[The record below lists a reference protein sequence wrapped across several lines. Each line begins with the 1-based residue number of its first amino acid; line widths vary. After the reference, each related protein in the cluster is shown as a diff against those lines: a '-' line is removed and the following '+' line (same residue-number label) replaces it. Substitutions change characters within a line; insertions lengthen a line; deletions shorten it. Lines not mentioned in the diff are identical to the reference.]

1 MEFANYQS
9 HVKSIGFGKVLPDA
23 VYLHVS
29 GLNHV
34 DEALRKF
41 VIKIASALN
50 IAQDQWNIIK
60 FSKREFRLSY
70 LHYPG
75 FHEYPY
81 PALQTSHTVDLVQ
94 KTRRTASY
102 ADSENPPVLHRR
114 ELFLHPDSPDF
125 PAFRRY
131 TIEGERL
138 GLYDKSKLIGT
149 REGWHRAIR
158 RTGHFL
164 DEAGHLLPSPPVSE
178 STPVMADKEVQRHKT
193 AISRDNLS
201 VPMLAL
207 AKAGY
212 LDGNHS
218 VLDYGCGKGDD
229 LRELEARD
237 IDCIGWDPAYRP
249 DVDVEPCDVVNLGY
263 VINVIED
270 IEEREHTLTRA
281 YSLTNTVLAVSAML
295 GNDAITSRF
304 RPYKD
309 GVITKAN
316 TFQKY
321 YFQAE
326 LRGFIERSLSEEAIA
341 AGPGLFFVFKDKKAQ
356 QFYLSERQRTKI
368 VWRQISRRTPA
379 TRTRSVSK
387 SKIEKNI
394 ELLRDFWQCCLDRG
408 RMAVAEEFEFSEELS
423 QLFGSHNGALAICR
437 EQFDESDLVVA
448 EKSRINDL
456 LVYLA
461 LEHFGKR
468 KAYSRML
475 ESLRKDIRYHFGQ
488 YNIARSQGR
497 DLLFSINDSDLIQ
510 QGVEEAA
517 TQLPASVLTPDHDL
531 VFQTKY
537 LNQCPAILRVY
548 IGSALQLYG
557 DLQNIDLVKVHI
569 YSGKVSLMAY
579 DGFED
584 RPIPLLKERIKI
596 KLAEQDIDFF
606 DYVYEFRPQPLL
618 MKSRLLATDH
628 PDYEKQCEFDTTLA
642 QHLGTDIEE
651 GYISAERLDYLLN
664 LHRLKIKDYGI
675 HSVGGK

>member
-1 MEFANYQS
+1 MKFTVYQTCI
-9 HVKSIGFGKVLPDA
+9 KSIGFGKVLPEA
-23 VYLHVS
+23 IYLHVS

-34 DEALRKF
+34 DEELHKF
-41 VIKIASALN
+41 VLKIASALN

-60 FSKREFRLSY
+60 FAKRDFRLSY
-70 LHYPG
+70 LHYPD
-75 FHEYPY
+75 FQEYPY
-81 PALQTSHTVDLVQ
+81 PSLQTSHTVDLAQ
-94 KTRRTASY
+94 RTRRTASY
-102 ADSENPPVLHRR
+102 ADSENPPILHRR
-114 ELFLHPDSPDF
+114 ELFLHPDDPNI
-125 PAFRRY
+125 PAFRRF
-131 TIEGERL
+131 TFEGQQL
-138 GLYDKSKLIGT
+138 GLYEKSKLIGT

-158 RTGHFL
+158 RTGYFL
-164 DEAGHLLPSPPVSE
+164 DEAGRLLPSPPATE
-178 STPVMADKEVQRHKT
+178 STPITEVEKVQRHKT

-212 LDGNHS
+212 LNGKYS
-218 VLDYGCGKGDD
+218 ILDYGCGKGDD

-249 DVDVEPCDVVNLGY
+249 DVEVEPCDVVNLGY

-270 IEEREHTLTRA
+270 IEEREQTLVRA
-281 YSLTNTVLAVSAML
+281 YSLTNTILAVSAML

-326 LRGFIERSLSEEAIA
+326 LRGFIERSLKEEAVA
-341 AGPGLFFVFKDKKAQ
+341 AGPGLFLVFKDKKAQ
-356 QFYLSERQRTKI
+356 QFYLSERQRTQI
-368 VWRQISRRTPA
+368 VWQQISRRTPPTK
-379 TRTRSVSK
+379 TRTISK

-394 ELLRDFWQCCLDRG
+394 DLLKDFWQCCLDRG
-408 RMAVAEEFEFSEELS
+408 RIAVAEEFEFSDALC
-423 QLFGSHNGALAICR
+423 QLFGSHNKALAICR
-437 EQFDESDLVVA
+437 EQFDEADLVVA
-448 EKSRINDL
+448 ERTRINDL

-488 YNIARSQGR
+488 YQIARSQGR
-497 DLLFSINDSDLIQ
+497 ELLFSINDGDLILR
-510 QGVEEAA
+510 GVEEAA
-517 TQLPASVLTPDHDL
+517 AQLPASVLTPHHDL
-531 VFQTKY
+531 VFQSKY
-537 LNQCPAILRVY
+537 LNACPAILRVY

-557 DLQNIDLVKVHI
+557 DLQNIDLIKVHI
-569 YSGKVSLMAY
+569 YSGKVTLMAY

-584 RPIPLLKERIKI
+584 RPIPMLRERIKI

-606 DYVYEFRPQPLL
+606 DYVYGFRPQPLL
-618 MKSRLLATDH
+618 MKSKLLATDH
-628 PDYEKQCEFDTTLA
+628 LDYERQCEFDTTLVR
-642 QHLGTDIEE
+642 HLGSDIEG

-664 LHRLKIKDYGI
+664 LHQLKIRDYDI
-675 HSVGGK
+675 RPVTGK